1 MCNQCEY
8 GIGCLARSDPVSF
21 LGILL
26 MVYSLLRAMH
36 GLRTFP
42 GDDDNDY
49 EHATSGH
56 GPGVT
61 TMVEPGRD
69 GLCLLDPKDKEAAA
83 ILPAATAAA

>member
-1 MCNQCEY
+1 MRY
-8 GIGCLARSDPVSF
+8 GIVCLARSDPVSF

-61 TMVEPGRD
+61 TM
-69 GLCLLDPKDKEAAA
+69 
-83 ILPAATAAA
+83 

>member
-1 MCNQCEY
+1 M
-8 GIGCLARSDPVSF
+8 SF

-42 GDDDNDY
+42 SDDDNDY

-61 TMVEPGRD
+61 T
-69 GLCLLDPKDKEAAA
+69 
-83 ILPAATAAA
+83 PAASLGAVLGQES